1 MAALRCCF
9 NLAVANGKVAKNP
22 VVGTRFLRENNARL
36 ACLTSRAEAALL
48 DALDARY
55 RPMVEVAVHT
65 GLRWSEQMGLRWRDC
80 DVLTG
85 MLTVPRSKHGETRH
99 VPMNSRV
106 RAVLMDRAT
115 RRLPDG
121 DSHVFADSDGAL
133 PAKADRWFARAV
145 SRARQELAEKGHH
158 SDAETLDGFTWHG
171 LRHTFA
177 SRLAMAGV
185 DLLTLKDLGGWKTL
199 AMVTRYAHLMPGR
212 LREGIERLVTPA
224 PAPVAPA
231 PSEIVGATST
241 ATSTSLPA
249 LSPAL
254 A

>member
-1 MAALRCCF
+1 
-9 NLAVANGKVAKNP
+9 
-22 VVGTRFLRENNARL
+22 
-36 ACLTSRAEAALL
+36 
-48 DALDARY
+48 
-55 RPMVEVAVHT
+55 
-65 GLRWSEQMGLRWRDC
+65 MGLRWRDC

-106 RAVLMDRAT
+106 RAVLMDLAT

-121 DSHVFADSDGAL
+121 DAYVFAQPGGT
-133 PAKADRWFARAV
+133 PPGRADRWFARAV
-145 SRARQELAEKGHH
+145 SRARQELAEQGHRA
-158 SDAETLDGFTWHG
+158 DAEALDGFTWHG

-212 LREGIERLVTPA
+212 LREGVERLVVPPPA
-224 PAPVAPA
+224 A
-231 PSEIVGATST
+231 PSETPKPGAATDT

-249 LSPAL
+249 LSPTIA
-254 A
+254 